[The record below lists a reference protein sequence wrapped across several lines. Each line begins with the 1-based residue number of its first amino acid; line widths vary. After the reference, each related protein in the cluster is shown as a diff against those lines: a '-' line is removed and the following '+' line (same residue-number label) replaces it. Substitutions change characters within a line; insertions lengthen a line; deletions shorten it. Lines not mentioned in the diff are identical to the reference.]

1 MTIGEII
8 KNRRI
13 ELGLTLKEVSNAL
26 GTAESTISRY
36 ESNYIQNMG
45 INKIVALSKI
55 LQCSPSY
62 LLSGLNEYNTDKI
75 NDPKNHFMDIESAQ
89 KYLKAH
95 SMIATFGSK
104 EHYSDETLIKI
115 ANAIYVEKGEN
126 KLEED

>member
-45 INKIVALSKI
+45 INKIVALSNI

-62 LLSGLNEYNTDKI
+62 LLSGLDENNKI
-75 NDPKNHFMDIESAQ
+75 NDSKGHFKDIEKAL

-115 ANAIYVEKGEN
+115 ANAIYAEKGEN